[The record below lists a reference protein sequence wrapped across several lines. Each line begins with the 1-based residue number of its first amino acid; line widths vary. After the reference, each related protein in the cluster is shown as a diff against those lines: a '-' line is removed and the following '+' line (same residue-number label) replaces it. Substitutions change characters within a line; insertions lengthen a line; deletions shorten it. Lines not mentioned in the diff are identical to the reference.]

1 MKKANDKN
9 LKGAGGGLKRRRFRL
24 NQQKVAPYF
33 FISPFYLLFGLFF
46 LWPSFYAIFISFY
59 RWNGIGEPRYF
70 GWRNYE
76 RMFGDR
82 VFWQAVEN
90 TATYALASLFI
101 VIPLALVIAVLL
113 NAKTLRLAPIWR
125 TMYITPIV
133 TSTIAITLVFQILFN
148 RDAGLINAPLIALGL
163 EPIYWLGDRFWVK
176 ISVIILIVWRSTG
189 LLTVYFLAGLQSISP
204 TLYEAASIDGA
215 TPFQQFRHITIPL
228 LRPVILFVSVIVL
241 LGSIQTFDE
250 IYILFRGTG
259 GPANEALSLVQYLY
273 QKGFTRLKLGFASA
287 VGTILFIATLVI
299 SLVQLRRFGVFQS
312 DTND

>member
-82 VFWQAVEN
+82 VFCQAVEN

-215 TPFQQFRHITIPL
+215 TPFQQFRHITIPM